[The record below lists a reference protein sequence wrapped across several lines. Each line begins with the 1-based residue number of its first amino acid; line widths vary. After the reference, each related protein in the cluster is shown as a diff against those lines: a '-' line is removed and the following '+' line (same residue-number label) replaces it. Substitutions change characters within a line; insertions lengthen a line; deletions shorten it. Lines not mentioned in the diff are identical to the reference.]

1 MRLKQDKDLEIELF
15 LRGIETYLTSMQWPM
30 LDIGK
35 KKWESRR
42 HFKLDSGSWDEEDKV
57 TAQENAELEAP
68 FSESEIREAIFSSY
82 SEGAPGPDGLPFY
95 FIRNFGNA
103 LRGIFVIWLKN
114 FR

>member
-1 MRLKQDKDLEIELF
+1 MSEWPRGGGAIEETQEILRIASNFYKDLF
-15 LRGIETYLTSMQWPM
+15 
-30 LDIGK
+30 
-35 KKWESRR
+35 KWESRR